1 MWRPPRWATL
11 PPVTARRLPAVLLLL
26 YFVCLVYGSF
36 FPFEFTYDRE
46 RIRHALDLPLPR
58 LHDADGRRLIS
69 LPDVVSNVLLGAPFG
84 ALMAW
89 SGLAG
94 GPLATRVL
102 RVVLADAGLAG
113 AVEAGQLFAPSRTSS
128 LVDVIAQVT
137 GALAGLLLAHV
148 LTGASPRPLG
158 PRLARTLG
166 ERPALALLLAV
177 AAVLAADAL
186 YPYAVTLDVS
196 TVWHNLKSAQW
207 RPLDTVRRAFWP
219 DLLVEKALPW
229 AALGGLARVALGE
242 VAPARPGLVAWA
254 AATALGVAL
263 EGGKLFIA
271 GRAPSLD
278 GALLASGGAL
288 VGVALAPALARVA
301 AGRARASG
309 WLVATAA
316 ALLAYEE
323 LTPFGVLRS
332 VAAVRAR
339 VARVEWLPF
348 ASYYFADPQSAL
360 FDVGKKLVLG
370 AALGAAMRHASPRPR
385 LILVL
390 VLAALL
396 EAAQVFQPTHIA
408 SVGDA
413 LVFYV
418 GALAGAYLVGRAR
431 AGNCP

>member
-26 YFVCLVYGSF
+26 YLVCLVYGSF
-36 FPFEFTYDRE
+36 FPFEFTYDPE
-46 RIRHALDLPLPR
+46 RIRRALDHPLPR

-242 VAPARPGLVAWA
+242 VVPARPGLFAWA

-413 LVFYV
+413 LVIYV
-418 GALAGAYLVGRAR
+418 GALAGAYLVGRAW

>member
-1 MWRPPRWATL
+1 M
-11 PPVTARRLPAVLLLL
+11 TARRLPAVLLLL
-26 YFVCLVYGSF
+26 YLACLVYGSF
-36 FPFEFTYDRE
+36 FPFELAYDPE
-46 RIRHALDLPLPR
+46 RIRRVLDHPWPR
-58 LHDADGRRLIS
+58 LHDIDGRRLVS

-102 RVVLADAGLAG
+102 RVVFADAVLAG

-137 GALAGLLLAHV
+137 GALAGLLLAHA
-148 LTGASPRPLG
+148 LKGASPRPLG
-158 PRLARTLG
+158 PRLARALG

-177 AAVLAADAL
+177 AAVLAADAF

-207 RPLDTVRRAFWP
+207 RPLDAVRRAFWP
-219 DLLVEKALPW
+219 DLLVEKLLPW
-229 AALGGLARVALGE
+229 TALGGLARVALGS
-242 VAPARPGLVAWA
+242 VTPARGGPIAWVAV
-254 AATALGVAL
+254 TALGVAL

-278 GALLASGGAL
+278 GALVAAGGAL
-288 VGVALAPALARVA
+288 VGVALAPAV
-301 AGRARASG
+301 ARAAPVPGRTSR
-309 WLVATAA
+309 WLVAIAA

-323 LTPFGVLRS
+323 LTPFGVVGS
-332 VAAVRAR
+332 VAAVQAR

-360 FDVGKKLVLG
+360 FDVGKKVVLG

-390 VLAALL
+390 ALAGLL
-396 EAAQVFQPTHIA
+396 ETAQVFQPTHIA

-413 LVFYV
+413 LVIYV
-418 GALAGAYLVGRAR
+418 GALVGAYLLGRGLATRAGDGAAR
-431 AGNCP
+431 PGNCP

>member
-11 PPVTARRLPAVLLLL
+11 PPVTSRRLPAVLLLC
-26 YFVCLVYGSF
+26 YLVFLAYGSF
-36 FPFEFTYDRE
+36 FPFDFAYDPG
-46 RIRHALDLPLPR
+46 RIRRVLDHPLPR
-58 LHDADGRRLIS
+58 LHDADGRRLVS
-69 LPDVVSNVLLGAPFG
+69 LPDVVSNVLLGVPFG
-84 ALMAW
+84 VLMAW

-102 RVVLADAGLAG
+102 RVVVADTVLAG

-128 LVDVIAQVT
+128 LNDVVAQVA
-137 GALAGLLLAHV
+137 GALAGLLLAHA
-148 LTGASPRPLG
+148 LSGASPGPLG
-158 PRLARTLG
+158 PRLARVLG
-166 ERPALALLLAV
+166 HRPALVLLLAL
-177 AAVLAADAL
+177 AVILAANAL
-186 YPYAVTLDVS
+186 YPYAVTLDPS
-196 TVWHNLKSAQW
+196 TVWHNVKSTQW
-207 RPLDTVRRAFWP
+207 RPLASLRHAFWP
-219 DLLVEKALPW
+219 DVLVEKVLLW
-229 AALGGLARVALGE
+229 VALGGLARVALVG
-242 VAPARPGLVAWA
+242 VVPGWGGLAAWA
-254 AATALGVAL
+254 AASALGVAL
-263 EGGKLFIA
+263 EGGKLLIV
-271 GRAPSLD
+271 GRAPSVD
-278 GALLASGGAL
+278 GALLAAGGAL
-288 VGVALAPALARVA
+288 VGVALAPALARVSA
-301 AGRARASG
+301 ERARA
-309 WLVATAA
+309 WLVAAA
-316 ALLAYEE
+316 VALLAYEE

-332 VAAVRAR
+332 AAAVRAR

-413 LVFYV
+413 LVIYL
-418 GALAGAYLVGRAR
+418 GALAGAYLVGRAL

>member
-1 MWRPPRWATL
+1 MWRAPRRATL
-11 PPVTARRLPAVLLLL
+11 PPVTVRRLPAVLLLG
-26 YFVCLVYGSF
+26 YLVFLAYGSF
-36 FPFEFTYDRE
+36 FPFDFAYDPG
-46 RIRHALDLPLPR
+46 RIRRVLDHPLPR
-58 LHDADGRRLIS
+58 LHDADGRRLVS
-69 LPDVVSNVLLGAPFG
+69 LPDVVSNVLLGVPFG
-84 ALMAW
+84 VLMAW

-94 GPLATRVL
+94 GHLATRVV
-102 RVVLADAGLAG
+102 RVVVADTVLAG

-128 LVDVIAQVT
+128 LNDVVAQVA
-137 GALAGLLLAHV
+137 GALAGLLLAHA
-148 LTGASPRPLG
+148 LSGASPRPLG
-158 PRLARTLG
+158 PRLARALG
-166 ERPALALLLAV
+166 HRPALALLLAL

-196 TVWHNLKSAQW
+196 TVWHNVKSAQW
-207 RPLDTVRRAFWP
+207 RPLAGLRHAFWP
-219 DLLVEKALPW
+219 DLLVEKVLPW
-229 AALGGLARVALGE
+229 VALGGLARVAL
-242 VAPARPGLVAWA
+242 VPARGGLAAWA

-263 EGGKLFIA
+263 EGGKLLIV
-271 GRAPSLD
+271 GRAPSVD
-278 GALLASGGAL
+278 GALLAAGGAL
-288 VGVALAPALARVA
+288 VGVALGPTLARVA
-301 AGRARASG
+301 AERASA

-332 VAAVRAR
+332 AAAVRAR
-339 VARVEWLPF
+339 VARIEWLPF

-396 EAAQVFQPTHIA
+396 EAAQVFQATHIA
-408 SVGDA
+408 SVGDV
-413 LVFYV
+413 LVIYL
-418 GALAGAYLVGRAR
+418 GALGGAYLVGRAR

>member
-1 MWRPPRWATL
+1 
-11 PPVTARRLPAVLLLL
+11 VTERRLPAVLLLL
-26 YFVCLVYGSF
+26 YLGCVIYGSF
-36 FPFEFTYDRE
+36 FPFELAYDPA
-46 RIRHALDLPLPR
+46 RIQRFLDHPSPR
-58 LHDADGRRLIS
+58 LHDVDGRRLVS
-69 LPDVVSNVLLGAPFG
+69 LPDVVSNILLGVPFG
-84 ALMAW
+84 LLMAW

-102 RVVLADAGLAG
+102 RVALADAGLAA

-128 LVDVIAQVT
+128 LVDVITQVT
-137 GALAGLLLAHV
+137 GALAGLLLAHA
-148 LTGASPRPLG
+148 LWGASPRPVG
-158 PRLARTLG
+158 PRLARALA

-196 TVWHNLKSAQW
+196 TVWHSFKSAQW
-207 RPLDTVRRAFWP
+207 RPLDAVRRAFWP
-219 DLLVEKALPW
+219 DLLVEKVLPW
-229 AALGGLARVALGE
+229 AALGGLARVALVG
-242 VAPARPGLVAWA
+242 VVPARGGLVAWA
-254 AATALGVAL
+254 AGTALGIAL
-263 EGGKLFIA
+263 EAGKLLIA
-271 GRAPSLD
+271 GRTPSLD

-288 VGVALAPALARVA
+288 VGVALAPALARAA
-301 AGRARASG
+301 AGRGRGPG
-309 WLVATAA
+309 WLVGATA

-339 VARVEWLPF
+339 MARVEWLPF
-348 ASYYFADPQSAL
+348 ASYYFAGPQSAL

-396 EAAQVFQPTHIA
+396 EAAQVLQPTHIA

-413 LVFYV
+413 VVIYV

>member
-1 MWRPPRWATL
+1 
-11 PPVTARRLPAVLLLL
+11 VTVRRLPAVLLLG
-26 YFVCLVYGSF
+26 YLVFLAYGSF
-36 FPFEFTYDRE
+36 FPFDFAYDPG
-46 RIRHALDLPLPR
+46 RIRRVLDHPLPR
-58 LHDADGRRLIS
+58 LHDADGRRLVS
-69 LPDVVSNVLLGAPFG
+69 FPDVVSNVLLGVPFG
-84 ALMAW
+84 VLMAW

-94 GPLATRVL
+94 GPLATRVV
-102 RVVLADAGLAG
+102 RVVVADTVLAG

-128 LVDVIAQVT
+128 LNDVVAQVA
-137 GALAGLLLAHV
+137 GALAGLLLAHA
-148 LTGASPRPLG
+148 LSGASPRPLG
-158 PRLARTLG
+158 PRLARALG
-166 ERPALALLLAV
+166 HRPALALLLAL

-196 TVWHNLKSAQW
+196 TVWHNVKSAQW
-207 RPLDTVRRAFWP
+207 RPLAGLRHAFWP
-219 DLLVEKALPW
+219 DLLVEKVLPW
-229 AALGGLARVALGE
+229 VALGGLARVALVGL
-242 VAPARPGLVAWA
+242 VPARGGLAAWA

-263 EGGKLFIA
+263 EGGKLLIV
-271 GRAPSLD
+271 GRAPSVD
-278 GALLASGGAL
+278 GALLAAGGAL
-288 VGVALAPALARVA
+288 VGVALGPTLARVA
-301 AGRARASG
+301 AERASA

-332 VAAVRAR
+332 AAAVRAR
-339 VARVEWLPF
+339 VARIEWLPF

-396 EAAQVFQPTHIA
+396 EAAQVFQATHIA
-408 SVGDA
+408 SVGDV
-413 LVFYV
+413 LVIYL
-418 GALAGAYLVGRAR
+418 GALGGAYLVGRAR

>member
-1 MWRPPRWATL
+1 
-11 PPVTARRLPAVLLLL
+11 VTSRRLPFVLLLV
-26 YFVCLVYGSF
+26 YVGFVAYGSF
-36 FPFEFTYDRE
+36 FPFDFAYDPD
-46 RIRHALDLPLPR
+46 RIRRVLDHPLPR
-58 LHDADGRRLIS
+58 LHDADGRRVVS
-69 LPDVVSNVLLGAPFG
+69 LPDVVSNVLLGVPFG

-102 RVVLADAGLAG
+102 RVVVADALVAG
-113 AVEAGQLFAPSRTSS
+113 AVETGQLFAPSRTSS
-128 LVDVIAQVT
+128 LNDVVAQVA
-137 GALAGLLLAHV
+137 GALAGVLLAHA
-148 LTGASPRPLG
+148 LSGASPRPLG
-158 PRLARTLG
+158 PRLARALG
-166 ERPALALLLAV
+166 HRPTVALLLAL

-196 TVWHNLKSAQW
+196 TVWHNLKRAHW
-207 RPLDTVRRAFWP
+207 WPLGGLRDAFWP
-219 DLLVEKALPW
+219 DLLVEKVLPW
-229 AALGGLARVALGE
+229 AALGGLARVALAG
-242 VAPARPGLVAWA
+242 VVRTRGGTVAWA

-263 EGGKLFIA
+263 EAGKVLIV
-271 GRAPSLD
+271 GRVPSVD
-278 GALLASGGAL
+278 GALVAAGGAL
-288 VGVALAPALARVA
+288 IGVALAPALARVA
-301 AGRARASG
+301 AEPARASA
-309 WLVATAA
+309 WLIATAA

-332 VAAVRAR
+332 AAAVRAR

-385 LILVL
+385 LVLVL

-396 EAAQVFQPTHIA
+396 EAAQVFQATHLA

-413 LVFYV
+413 LVIYL
-418 GALAGAYLVGRAR
+418 GALAGAYLVGRGQTLR
-431 AGNCP
+431 AGDGPWRPGNCP